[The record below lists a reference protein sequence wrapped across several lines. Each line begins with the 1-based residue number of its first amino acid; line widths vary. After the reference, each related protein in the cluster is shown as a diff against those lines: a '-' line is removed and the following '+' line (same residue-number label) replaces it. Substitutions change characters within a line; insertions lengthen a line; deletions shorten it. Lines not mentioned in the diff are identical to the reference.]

1 MKHHLISKLQDN
13 LKDCEFSMTNGSIT
27 HFVYPCEGCGEIM
40 YHLYE
45 DDDLILSIELDNIES
60 LDIARIMWNRKS
72 GLQPMTK
79 RNFVDFLIYL
89 HEVSVQEKANLN

>member
-1 MKHHLISKLQDN
+1 MKHHLINRLENN

-27 HFVYPCEGCGEIM
+27 HFVYPCEGCGGIM

-45 DDDLILSIELDNIES
+45 DDDVLLAIELADIES
-60 LDIARIMWNRKS
+60 LDIARLMWNRKS
-72 GLQPMTK
+72 GLQPMSK

-89 HEVSVQEKANLN
+89 HEVSVEQESEIN